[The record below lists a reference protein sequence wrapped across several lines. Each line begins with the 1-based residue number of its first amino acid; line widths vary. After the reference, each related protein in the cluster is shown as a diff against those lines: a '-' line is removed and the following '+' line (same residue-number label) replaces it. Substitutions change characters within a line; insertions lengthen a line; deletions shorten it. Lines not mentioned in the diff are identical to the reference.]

1 MSTWWTPATRADLG
15 LRVGD
20 LSGNSLTV
28 TNRGWRVLHQILT
41 TVGARQADR
50 LAEPDTYVPGT
61 LAGHW
66 GGHLLTADGADWLQ
80 IGRWDGRAVTSAGI
94 VHRCDA
100 ARYADLYELTPL
112 QDTPIAPWLNAIGQH
127 LITTPTGLHLTGR
140 PHKEN
145 KMTVNL
151 SKGGKVDLTK
161 EAGGTLTKVRVGLGW
176 DARKTAGAAYDL
188 DASAVGLGENGFCV
202 TTDWFVYYN
211 NPASPGDAIVHQGD
225 NLTGTGTG
233 DDEQILVDL
242 AKLPDAVADVR
253 FVVTSPSAAS
263 RTRSS
268 ASSTKPPAPNW
279 PATTCPRTPSPA
291 STRSCSPSCTATT
304 APGTSGPS
312 ATDSP
317 MSCRASSTPTR
328 SADRWDCSTAA
339 RSRPPAPSTSSRTPP
354 GRPPST

>member
-253 FVVTSPSAAS
+253 FVVTIHEAKQRGQSFGSVENAFI
-263 RTRSS
+263 RVVDE
-268 ASSTKPPAPNW
+268 
-279 PATTCPRTPSPA
+279 TTGTELARYDLSEDTE
-291 STRSCSPSCTATT
+291 
-304 APGTSGPS
+304 PGVNALVFAKLYRHNG
-312 ATDSP
+312 AWNFRAIGDGFTDELQGLVN
-317 MSCRASSTPTR
+317 AYKI
-328 SADRWDCSTAA
+328 
-339 RSRPPAPSTSSRTPP
+339 
-354 GRPPST
+354 G

>member
-50 LAEPDTYVPGT
+50 LVEPDTYVPGT

-94 VHRCDA
+94 VHRANA

-188 DASAVGLGENGFCV
+188 DASAVGLGENGLCV

-253 FVVTSPSAAS
+253 FVVTIHEAKQRGQSFGSVENAFI
-263 RTRSS
+263 RVVDE
-268 ASSTKPPAPNW
+268 
-279 PATTCPRTPSPA
+279 TTGTELARYDLSEDTE
-291 STRSCSPSCTATT
+291 
-304 APGTSGPS
+304 PGVNALVFAKLYRHNG
-312 ATDSP
+312 AWNFRAIGDGFTDELQGLVN
-317 MSCRASSTPTR
+317 AYKI
-328 SADRWDCSTAA
+328 
-339 RSRPPAPSTSSRTPP
+339 
-354 GRPPST
+354 G